1 MMAAMMLVVM
11 EMRVIKM
18 AVATIIRMNLL
29 NVCCSKVEYGD
40 LHTL

>member
-1 MMAAMMLVVM
+1 MMAAMMLEVM

-18 AVATIIRMNLL
+18 AVAIIIRMNLL

-40 LHTL
+40 LHKL